1 MPPASPTSCHHLLRM
16 QGGGARTRGN
26 VRWRRQSW
34 GWLAHSLSPPQVGIV
49 LHYST
54 LSTMLWIGV
63 AARNIYKQVTRK
75 APLCP
80 GADQPPHPRQPLLRY

>member
-1 MPPASPTSCHHLLRM
+1 M
-16 QGGGARTRGN
+16 
-26 VRWRRQSW
+26 
-34 GWLAHSLSPPQVGIV
+34 